1 MEGPQRGRG
10 GKREGVVK
18 HSEVRRMENI
28 DRQRKKMKVKDDKLR
43 SWGKENEGRYKNKRI
58 VKEGKEKADG
68 MRRRST
74 R

>member
-28 DRQRKKMKVKDDKLR
+28 DRQKKKMKVKDDKLR
-43 SWGKENEGRYKNKRI
+43 SWGKENEGRYKNK
-58 VKEGKEKADG
+58 E
-68 MRRRST
+68 
-74 R
+74 